1 MADSAEE
8 ENCIEKNKKPAKHL
22 SFGCPA
28 GFFYLEIQF
37 FQIPSKCILPGGEWC
52 ETIGCQFALIQA
64 AVKRSGCFGSAIL
77 CSCDGVDCHVF
88 REIFRVSHGSGL
100 TEDFFC
106 EIIPADISALIGCMI
121 ITVFFSF
128 DHIYQKSCQVIGIS
142 RCTDLVIDYGES
154 IMSFPRLI
162 MVLIKFLPFL
172 PNTHAIRT
180 IKNLS
185 TVPDT
190 ASSPSSFVCP

>member
-1 MADSAEE
+1 MADRAEE
-8 ENCIEKNKKPAKHL
+8 ENCIEKNKKTGKTPVIWVSCRIFLFRNPVLSDTVQVHPARW
-22 SFGCPA
+22 
-28 GFFYLEIQF
+28 
-37 FQIPSKCILPGGEWC
+37 EWC

-180 IKNLS
+180 IKNLL